1 MENIAKFSAH
11 VFSVTKS
18 GESTFFQPAI
28 REPLKKTK
36 TGLGSTNLSLPTE
49 ENELMLSEDLFLQG
63 CAVQV

>member
-1 MENIAKFSAH
+1 MPSCQHTF
-11 VFSVTKS
+11 FSVTKS
-18 GESTFFQPAI
+18 GESTFFQPAT

-49 ENELMLSEDLFLQG
+49 ESELMPSEDLFLQG